1 MTHPALGIN
10 TYAYI
15 WSTPLVDCVRRF
27 RALGYTDFEPV
38 INPPHLA
45 FEDADAAT
53 RRRLRRSLEADGIR
67 LRSLNLPSL
76 DVNLASPMPQT
87 RAYSVGIF
95 RAAIELAAELGIP
108 RLITVP
114 GRVNPLLAPAMV
126 ARERWMR
133 ESLEALLPMA
143 ESCGVGLALE
153 NVPFA
158 SFPDADS
165 LGSFVRG
172 MRCAALSVCYDV
184 ANAQFIGESPAWG
197 LVHLRDLVSVVHFS
211 DTGRARW
218 RHDEIG
224 AGDVPFSDVR
234 TALEAIDFGG
244 PCMLEIIDPDPEP
257 AILRSHRV
265 LAGLG
270 FGSCPTGLPA

>member
-1 MTHPALGIN
+1 MINPSLGIN

-15 WSTPLVDCVRRF
+15 WSTPMADCVRRF
-27 RALGYTDFEPV
+27 RELGYTDFEAV
-38 INPPHLA
+38 INPPHLT
-45 FEDADAAT
+45 FEDADAAA
-53 RRRLRRSLEADGIR
+53 RHRLRRSLEADGIR

-87 RAYSVGIF
+87 RAYSIGMF
-95 RAAIELAAELGIP
+95 RAAIELAADLGIP
-108 RLITVP
+108 RLIVVP
-114 GRVNPLLAPAMV
+114 GRVNPLLAPAMA

-133 ESLEALLPMA
+133 ESLEALLPRA

-165 LGSFVRG
+165 LGAFVRG
-172 MRCAALSVCYDV
+172 MGCAALSVCYDV
-184 ANAQFIGESPAWG
+184 ANAHFIGESPARG
-197 LVHLRDLVSVVHFS
+197 LVHLRDLLSVVHFS

-224 AGDVPFSDVR
+224 TGDVPFGDVR
-234 TALEAIDFGG
+234 TALDEIDYRG

-270 FGSCPTGLPA
+270 FEPCPVELPA

>member
-1 MTHPALGIN
+1 MTSPALGIN

-27 RALGYTDFEPV
+27 RELGYTDFEAV

-45 FEDADAAT
+45 FEDADAAG
-53 RRRLRRSLEADGIR
+53 RHRLRRALETDGIR

-76 DVNLASPMPQT
+76 DVNLASSMPQT

-95 RAAIELAAELGIP
+95 HAAIELAADLGIP

-114 GRVNPLLAPAMV
+114 GRVNPLLAPAMA
-126 ARERWMR
+126 AREAWMR
-133 ESLEALLPMA
+133 ESLEALLPHA
-143 ESCGVGLALE
+143 ESRGVGLALE

-158 SFPDADS
+158 SFPDAGS
-165 LGSFVRG
+165 LGAFARS
-172 MRCAALSVCYDV
+172 MHCAALSVCYDV
-184 ANAQFIGESPAWG
+184 ANAHFIGESPAQG
-197 LVHLRDLVSVVHFS
+197 LVQLRDLLSIVHFS

-224 AGDVPFSDVR
+224 TGDVPFGDVHA
-234 TALEAIDFGG
+234 ALVQIDYRG
-244 PCMLEIIDPDPEP
+244 PCMLEIIHPDPEP

-270 FGSCPTGLPA
+270 FGPCPTGLPA